1 VSVPIGLGLGGL
13 VLNDVIDYAAKR
25 DLGRTTPA
33 AIPAGDNYQVL
44 ADSAARRATTI
55 NPDASPLII
64 ANNEYVP
71 TPGQPVDTNAAAS
84 VQRAKAGGRD
94 AFKIN
99 INPNADASYYAH
111 ELGHAV
117 SQKNKIG
124 KFISDA
130 RIKLQSNP
138 RLSKALMVALGGG
151 VAGTAAA
158 LQEGDDDLLGS
169 LALAAALE
177 SPALIDEALAT
188 KNGLAIMKDAGL
200 RANLGQRGRLAGGY
214 LSYLAPVI
222 IAGAVGNAAG
232 NMVDDHTAL
241 YDL

>member
-1 VSVPIGLGLGGL
+1 VSVSLGLGFGGL
-13 VLNDVIDYAAKR
+13 ILNDVVNAAANK

-33 AIPAGDNYQVL
+33 AIPAGDNYIPL
-44 ADSAARRATTI
+44 LEAATQRAATI
-55 NPDASPLII
+55 NPDASPLLV

-71 TPGQPVDTNAAAS
+71 TPGQPVDTQAAAS
-84 VQRAKAGGRD
+84 VQRAKAGDRD
-94 AFKIN
+94 VHKIN

-124 KFISDA
+124 KFINDA
-130 RIKLQSNP
+130 RLKLQSNP
-138 RLSKALMVALGGG
+138 RLSTALMMALGGG
-151 VAGTAAA
+151 VAATGAA

-169 LALAAALE
+169 LALVAALE
-177 SPALIDEALAT
+177 SPTLIDEALAT
-188 KNGLAIMKDAGL
+188 KNGLAIMKDAGM

-214 LSYLAPVI
+214 LSYLAPVL
-222 IAGAVGNAAG
+222 IAGATGNFAG
-232 NMVDDHTAL
+232 NLVDEHTAL